1 MDYRIEPPYD
11 HGTPART
18 GVLVVN
24 LGSPQAPTAA
34 ATRRYLAQFL
44 SDPRVVEIPRWA
56 WWPIL
61 HGIILR
67 IRPSKSAA
75 KYATIWTEAGS
86 PLVSLTQRLVQRVQD
101 SLLQAQSSVVVEF
114 GMRYGTPSIGGAL
127 DRLRQAGA
135 QRILVLP
142 LYPQY
147 AAATTASAWDA
158 VAQWVSQARF
168 VPEMRFVNH
177 YHDHPTYIAKLAESV
192 RQHWRSHG
200 RGELLVMT
208 FHGLPQRSLLLGD
221 PYHCECYKTA
231 RLLGQALE
239 LPPTAYRV
247 TFQSRFGRAQWL
259 RPYTEPTLRELA
271 AQGLRRVD
279 VVCPGFS
286 VDCLETLEEI
296 AQEARDAFLE
306 SGGQEFHY
314 IPCLNDSQA
323 AGDLVLQLIQD
334 HTTGW
339 PPGTPMTTH
348 ELAQQK
354 LQAQSMGAQ
363 R

>member
-1 MDYRIEPPYD
+1 MAYRTEPAYE

-18 GVLVVN
+18 GVLLIN
-24 LGSPQAPTAA
+24 LGSPQAPTAS

-75 KYATIWTEAGS
+75 KYATIWTEDGS
-86 PLVSLTQRLVQRVQD
+86 PLVSLTQRLMQRVAAALD
-101 SLLQAQSSVVVEF
+101 STPSPVVVDF
-114 GMRYGTPSIGGAL
+114 GMRYGAPSIGSAL
-127 DRLRQAGA
+127 DRLRQAGV
-135 QRILVLP
+135 QRLLVLP

-158 VAQWVSQARF
+158 VAQWVAQARF

-177 YHDHPTYIAKLAESV
+177 YHDHPAYIHALAESV
-192 RQHWRSHG
+192 RQYWRTHG
-200 RGELLVMT
+200 QAELLVMT
-208 FHGLPQRSLLLGD
+208 FHGLPQRSLMLGD

-231 RLLGQALE
+231 RLLAQALQ

-296 AQEARDAFLE
+296 AQEAREAFIE
-306 SGGQEFHY
+306 AGGQDFHY
-314 IPCLNDSQA
+314 ISCLNDSPA
-323 AGDLVLQLIQD
+323 AADLVLQLIQD
-334 HTTGW
+334 HTRGW
-339 PPGTPMTTH
+339 PPGIPMTAQD
-348 ELAQQK
+348 LAQQRQ
-354 LQAQSMGAQ
+354 QAMAMGAQ